1 MKQSKQK
8 HAGFTPT
15 KFQEFRR
22 LKWEYQKATNRAT
35 LSDSEYIMHCAGV
48 VAKSLQMRKQQG
60 DV

>member
-1 MKQSKQK
+1 MSKGQK
-8 HAGFTPT
+8 TLSFQPT
-15 KFQEFRR
+15 KFREFRR

-48 VAKSLQMRKQQG
+48 VAKSLQIRKQQG